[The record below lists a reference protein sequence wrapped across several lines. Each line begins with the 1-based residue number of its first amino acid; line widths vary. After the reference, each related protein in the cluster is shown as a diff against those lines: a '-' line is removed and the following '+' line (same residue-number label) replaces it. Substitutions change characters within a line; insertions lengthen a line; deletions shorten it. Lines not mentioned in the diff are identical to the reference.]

1 MAALDTSDD
10 GEMNYDTLVFFN
22 AAEGIRPGPFQLPS
36 TGPAYVHASSGKSSP
51 FFLEGSSNKA
61 GLAFYVTM
69 LSPDLAAVR
78 LARSSAN
85 AISMNPLCWPTWM
98 TLTRMW
104 DSGRLSLTS
113 ASQSV

>member
-1 MAALDTSDD
+1 M
-10 GEMNYDTLVFFN
+10 FFN
-22 AAEGIRPGPFQLPS
+22 AAEGIRPAFQLPS

-78 LARSSAN
+78 LVRSSAN
-85 AISMNPLCWPTWM
+85 AIPREP
-98 TLTRMW
+98 RRA
-104 DSGRLSLTS
+104 GRRG
-113 ASQSV
+113 